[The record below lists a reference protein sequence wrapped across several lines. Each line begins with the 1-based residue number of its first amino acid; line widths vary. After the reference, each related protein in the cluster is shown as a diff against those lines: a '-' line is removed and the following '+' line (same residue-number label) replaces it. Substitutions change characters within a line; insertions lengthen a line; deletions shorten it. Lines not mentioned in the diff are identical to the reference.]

1 MSLTG
6 YVVFAHGS
14 SIESAN
20 EAVRTVAA
28 DMARLGG
35 SRLGDKL
42 VTAAFLEGGSPSL
55 PRAMDDMATRGVS
68 RVIVIPYFLT
78 LGLHLQRDL
87 PRLVEAA
94 RGAHAGLEIV
104 VCDPLDG
111 HPGMAEMLLD
121 RALEGARQETR

>member
-1 MSLTG
+1 MTG

-20 EAVRTVAA
+20 EAVRIVAA
-28 DMARLGG
+28 EMARKGG
-35 SRLGDKL
+35 SRLGGL
-42 VTAAFLEGGSPSL
+42 VVPAFLEGGSPSL
-55 PRAMDDMATRGVS
+55 QGAIEELVAGGVN

-87 PRLVEAA
+87 PKLVDAA
-94 RGAHAGLEIV
+94 RGVHTGLEIV
-104 VCDPLDG
+104 VREPLDG

-121 RALEGARQETR
+121 RALEGARQ